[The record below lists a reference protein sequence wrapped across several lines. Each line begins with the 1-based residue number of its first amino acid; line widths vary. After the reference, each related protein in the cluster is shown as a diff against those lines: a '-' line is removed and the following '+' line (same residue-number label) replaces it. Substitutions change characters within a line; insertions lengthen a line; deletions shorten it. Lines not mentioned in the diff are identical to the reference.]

1 MIQFLP
7 LLIRYMVRNIYL
19 NFFVL
24 LSKYRVKLYEKK
36 NIYIFF
42 LLWNVPFVAKREK
55 EEA

>member
-7 LLIRYMVRNIYL
+7 LLIRYMLRNIYL
-19 NFFVL
+19 NFFVF
-24 LSKYRVKLYEKK
+24 LSKYRVKLYGKK
-36 NIYIFF
+36 NIYFF